1 MIEHPIIAAIALV
14 MIFEGLLPF
23 IAPKVWKNML
33 LQLAQME
40 DIHLRIFGAT
50 MMVAGAITFK
60 YIQS

>member
-14 MIFEGLLPF
+14 MIFEGIMPF
-23 IAPKVWKNML
+23 ISPKAWKGLL

-40 DIHLRIFGAT
+40 DKHLRIFGAT
-50 MMVAGAITFK
+50 MMVVGALTLK

>member
-23 IAPKVWKNML
+23 IAPKAWKNIL
-33 LQLAQME
+33 LQLAQMDE
-40 DIHLRIFGAT
+40 IHLRIFGAI
-50 MMVAGAITFK
+50 MLVAGALTLK

>member
-14 MIFEGLLPF
+14 MIFEGVLPF
-23 IAPKVWKNML
+23 IAPKAWKNML

-40 DIHLRIFGAT
+40 DTHLRIFGVI
-50 MMVAGAITFK
+50 MMVTGAITFK

>member
-14 MIFEGLLPF
+14 MIFEGIMPF
-23 IAPKVWKNML
+23 IAPKAWKNTL

-40 DIHLRIFGAT
+40 DNHLRIFGAI
-50 MMVAGAITFK
+50 MMIIGALTFN

>member
-14 MIFEGLLPF
+14 MIFEGIMPF
-23 IAPKVWKNML
+23 IAPKAWKDLL

-40 DIHLRIFGAT
+40 DKHLRIFGAI
-50 MMVAGAITFK
+50 MMVTGALTFN

>member
-14 MIFEGLLPF
+14 MIFEGIMPF
-23 IAPKVWKNML
+23 IAPKAWKNTL

-40 DIHLRIFGAT
+40 DKYLRIFGAV
-50 MMVAGAITFK
+50 MMITGALTFK